1 MIDECSQSQEM
12 ACWIVIPRSP
22 KLILAGDHLQLPP
35 TILAKKAE
43 EELSLTLM
51 ERLLDRYWYTLVKM
65 LTVQY
70 RMNSKIMQ
78 WSSDTF
84 YMGKLY
90 PAQLVADH
98 KLSDLGHVPKCGLT
112 DTVLMLIDT
121 AGKEMK
127 ECKSASKTAPSFANI
142 GEAAVVIHHVK
153 SLIQRGVKPAD
164 IAVVTPYNF
173 QVLFGT

>member
-1 MIDECSQSQEM
+1 
-12 ACWIVIPRSP
+12 
-22 KLILAGDHLQLPP
+22 
-35 TILAKKAE
+35 
-43 EELSLTLM
+43 
-51 ERLLDRYWYTLVKM
+51 M

-84 YMGKLY
+84 YMGRLY
-90 PAQLVADH
+90 PAALVADH
-98 KLSDLGHVPKCGLT
+98 KLADLDHVAKCGLT

-127 ECKSASKTAPSFANI
+127 EVKSVSKTAPSFANI

-153 SLIQRGVKPAD
+153 SLVQRGVKPAE
-164 IAVVTPYNF
+164 IAIVTPF
-173 QVLFGT
+173 TLQVELLSANLL